1 PSTTTPDP
9 RASCQCGPQ
18 DCICV
23 FGWAHYF
30 QTVYLSWHFGHAVIE
45 GSNGLTGNV
54 ELAHI
59 EELDRFKR
67 ASLCLFQDV
76 LRRRSRYLI
85 PIQLAISQIAS
96 AGIADNFD
104 VIPADFRLVRHPS
117 SCHGS
122 TNHVVFVISKAE
134 KNSISDDIPVVVY
147 SHELL
152 RLIAAEIGE
161 AINTSIRH

>member
-1 PSTTTPDP
+1 AEGRKPFTVWLHLLTCVNSRHRQCKPTGLSQGTSISP
-9 RASCQCGPQ
+9 RASTAKPELFASFQEGTH
-18 DCICV
+18 DSICV
-23 FGWAHYF
+23 FGWTHYC
-30 QTVYLSWHFGHAVIE
+30 QTVYLSWHFGHPVIE
-45 GSNGLTGNV
+45 GSNGLTRNV

-122 TNHVVFVISKAE
+122 TNH
-134 KNSISDDIPVVVY
+134 
-147 SHELL
+147 
-152 RLIAAEIGE
+152 
-161 AINTSIRH
+161 